1 MMILAPLAAS
11 VIQMAISRAREFE
24 ADRGGAEI
32 SGDPQALASAL
43 QKIHRFAQGR
53 TMEVAERHP
62 ETAQMMIMNPL
73 SAGGLRGLF
82 STHPPTEERVERLL
96 AMARSS

>member
-1 MMILAPLAAS
+1 MLLAPLAAS
-11 VIQMAISRAREFE
+11 LIQMAISRAREFE

-43 QKIHRFAQGR
+43 QKIHRYAQGIPL
-53 TMEVAERHP
+53 EAAQRHP

-73 SAGGLRGLF
+73 SGGGLRGLF
-82 STHPPTEERVERLL
+82 STHPSTEERVERLL
-96 AMARSS
+96 AMAMR